1 MSGPKPSER
10 AETGLLR
17 AHRGRDPAEPARAL
31 VVQARE
37 SSPFT
42 RKYRR
47 ITAQV
52 KSRPS
57 LHGGPG
63 GDEQDAAVR
72 LSDHPV
78 AALGSGAPHRWA
90 PPYGRDGP
98 ESAR

>member
-1 MSGPKPSER
+1 MSGARLLER

-17 AHRGRDPAEPARAL
+17 ADRGGHPTESVRPR

-42 RKYRR
+42 RKCRR
-47 ITAQV
+47 ITAQA
-52 KSRPS
+52 KNRPS
-57 LHGGPG
+57 LHSGPG

-72 LSDHPV
+72 PGDRPA
-78 AALGSGAPHRWA
+78 AALGSGAPDRWA
-90 PPYGRDGP
+90 PPCGRDGP

>member
-1 MSGPKPSER
+1 MR

-17 AHRGRDPAEPARAL
+17 AGRGSHPAAPVRPL
-31 VVQARE
+31 VVQVCE

-42 RKYRR
+42 WKCRR
-47 ITAQV
+47 ITAQA
-52 KSRPS
+52 KNRPS
-57 LHGGPG
+57 LRGGPG

-78 AALGSGAPHRWA
+78 AALGSGAPDRWA
-90 PPYGRDGP
+90 PPFGRDGL